1 MAVVGF
7 KNEVVGYIAAE
18 VSDRQWRRLA
28 GFLTHLAHALLL
40 FLLILTL

>member
-18 VSDRQWRRLA
+18 VSDHQCWTLA
-28 GFLTHLAHALLL
+28 TFLTHLAHVLLL